1 MEYKCPMYESS
12 QYLCDRPA
20 VYLFNGTAICKFHAM
35 RLELRMNTHGDII
48 PTEAKA

>member
-20 VYLFNGTAICKFHAM
+20 VYLFNGTALCAHHAKT
-35 RLELRMNTHGDII
+35 LHLRINIYRDII